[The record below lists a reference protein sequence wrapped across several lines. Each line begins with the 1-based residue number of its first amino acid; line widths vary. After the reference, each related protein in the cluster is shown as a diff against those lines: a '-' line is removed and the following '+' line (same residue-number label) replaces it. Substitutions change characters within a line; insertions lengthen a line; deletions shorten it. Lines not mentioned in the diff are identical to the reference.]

1 MFFIAGITG
10 NIGGAAAKMLL
21 GASREHLRDDYE
33 SLLTNAFGADKGKWP
48 AASPARF
55 DPAEISVRVRENK
68 APRFVVLD
76 ESTEDQLVP
85 MNQREKLEATLRKAS
100 GLRVIEGHRCTGMH
114 AAPWEQ
120 GIMIWESLRD
130 IFLLLQERNEIDG

>member
-130 IFLLLQERNEIDG
+130 IFRLLQERNEIDG